1 MSIRTITNKG
11 EVRTKKNG
19 EKYIFMWHETQY
31 CFPKEVWDIIKSY
44 WGFMPKFPADFG
56 AMYQRFAEG
65 HASGRVNNDLF
76 GRVNMTIKR
85 ELGTLYH
92 PAWLKD
98 KMRRYEA
105 LGDCGDNY
113 IPPEWVVQYR
123 ERHCLSKWLE
133 CRQREIMDNAY
144 DNISRPCNFLQC
156 PFKVGDKVKIGITHS
171 APILFKEGGD
181 KDNVV
186 PKGDYRSAGSNK
198 SEKGKS
204 RFYPRYKT
212 SDGEGCDDYVPAIVK
227 SISALKVKL
236 EYYKYDMVSQVQTSL
251 YGYDETYVADW
262 SAPLGKIVVGWG
274 SKSALPLSARYMGD
288 VDTYKTAHSHHPR

>member
-1 MSIRTITNKG
+1 MSIRTIINKG

-19 EKYIFMWHETQY
+19 DKYIFMWNETQY
-31 CFPKEVWDIIKSY
+31 CFPAEIWEIIKAY
-44 WGFMPKFPADFG
+44 WGFIPNFPADFG
-56 AMYQRFAEG
+56 AMYARFNAG
-65 HASGRVNNDLF
+65 HSSGRVNKDLY
-76 GRVNMTIKR
+76 GRVNLRLKK

-92 PAWLKD
+92 APWLKE
-98 KMRRYEA
+98 KVRAYEA
-105 LGDCGDNY
+105 LGDCGDNW
-113 IPPEWVVQYR
+113 IPPADIERYKQRNSQQY
-123 ERHCLSKWLE
+123 WLE
-133 CRQREIMDNAY
+133 VRKREVMSVYED
-144 DNISRPCNFLQC
+144 ISRPNNFLEC

-186 PKGDYRSAGSNK
+186 PKGDYRPAGSNK

-204 RFYPRYKT
+204 CFRPRYRT
-212 SDGEGCDDYVPAIVK
+212 TDGDGYDDYVPAIVK

-274 SKSALPLSARYMGD
+274 SKSALPTLSRYMKD
-288 VDTYKTAHSHHPR
+288 PDTHKTHHSHHPR